1 MRANATA
8 ATGLRPS
15 SEAITYSAMR
25 NASTPR
31 RAEPDVAHGD
41 TRGSDENLKSLVKVA
56 RILECF
62 STVDRSLSLGD
73 ICARTGF
80 PKSTTHRLLA
90 SMRETGLLDQ
100 DRERDRYRLGLK
112 LFEFGNLVLANMDLH
127 REARPSVDALTR
139 LSGHVV
145 HLAVFDGNQA
155 VVIHRSDPSPEG
167 GSPATFI
174 EAAPV
179 HCTSVGKSILAFQA
193 EAVVKRIAGAGLER
207 YTENTITD
215 ARRLE
220 AELARIRKRGYA
232 IDDAEHQPGL
242 RCVGA
247 PIRDQSGRVFA
258 GLSVSGPAWRLRTE
272 DVKGLSELVIHHARA
287 ISTSLGYRG

>member
-1 MRANATA
+1 MT
-8 ATGLRPS
+8 
-15 SEAITYSAMR
+15 
-25 NASTPR
+25 
-31 RAEPDVAHGD
+31 DVAQD
-41 TRGSDENLKSLVKVA
+41 DATGSDENLKSLVKVA

-62 STVDRSLSLGD
+62 STVDRTLSLGD
-73 ICARTGF
+73 ICARTRF

-90 SMRETGLLDQ
+90 SMREVGLLDQ
-100 DRERDRYRLGLK
+100 DRGRDRYRLGLK

-127 REARPSVDALTR
+127 REARPFVDALTR

-155 VVIHRSDPSPEG
+155 VVIHRSDPSP
-167 GSPATFI
+167 GSSSPVTFI

-179 HCTSVGKSILAFQA
+179 HCTSVGKVILAFQA
-193 EAVVKRIAGAGLER
+193 EPVIKRIASAGLKR
-207 YTENTITD
+207 FTESTITD
-215 ARRLE
+215 AKRLE
-220 AELARIRKRGYA
+220 SELVRIRKRGYA

-258 GLSVSGPAWRLRTE
+258 GLSVSGPVRRLRTE
-272 DVKGLSELVIHHARA
+272 DVKGLSDLVVHHARA
-287 ISTSLGYRG
+287 ISTNLGYRV